1 MRGDTVEWFS
11 SNSDRPKIGQFN
23 ETQNDVLLDLCS
35 RTFQHRQTDRTRLI
49 LHCQPQHRT
58 CTHTVHDPE
67 IGLAAAML
75 HYLVFRL
82 NLCICPYMCLCF
94 GVYVLLA
101 LVSPS
106 FFIPLILFS
115 EMSLL
120 SQWPSSNTVKWL
132 KQSHRKH
139 TKCSMWFC
147 GIRKCILMGSYSH
160 WLPERL
166 ETTAVS
172 SMQLVSTTHTPY

>member
-23 ETQNDVLLDLCS
+23 ETQNVVLLDLCS

-67 IGLAAAML
+67 TGLAAAML

-82 NLCICPYMCLCF
+82 NLFLDIWDAALMSVHVFMFWCVCTF
-94 GVYVLLA
+94 GSCVTI
-101 LVSPS
+101 

-132 KQSHRKH
+132 KQSHWKH
-139 TKCSMWFC
+139 T
-147 GIRKCILMGSYSH
+147 KCILMGSYSH
-160 WLPERL
+160 WLPEWL